1 VPFGLTSNFILEQL
15 MNLKMSFL
23 ATASVAL
30 FSLSANA
37 EIIHESD
44 FEAEPTVGFGM
55 SV

>member
-1 VPFGLTSNFILEQL
+1 